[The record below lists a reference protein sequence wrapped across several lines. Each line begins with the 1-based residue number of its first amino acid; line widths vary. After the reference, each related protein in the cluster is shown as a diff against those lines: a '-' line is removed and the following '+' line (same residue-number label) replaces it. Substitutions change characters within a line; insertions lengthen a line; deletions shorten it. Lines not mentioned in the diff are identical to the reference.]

1 MANFVIDT
9 YSREIERYG
18 TSTIQ
23 EAEFLFCKNS
33 DFFVKQCLHLDDEE
47 KIIVSLFY
55 MDKIL
60 DLLKFSINEKLLW
73 IKNSNDAFKKEF
85 NADKK
90 LNSQL
95 DKRYRLFKPKYVDF
109 LESEDFLEF
118 RENMK
123 SHCLELEP
131 TLENIILKSSSLQD
145 FFQSI
150 FHMNINRMF
159 VSNQRLFEMII
170 YDYLFRYYKTIS
182 FHEFK

>member
-1 MANFVIDT
+1 M
-9 YSREIERYG
+9 E
-18 TSTIQ
+18 
-23 EAEFLFCKNS
+23 EAECLFCKNS

-95 DKRYRLFKPKYVDF
+95 DKKYRFFKPKYV
-109 LESEDFLEF
+109 DFLEF

-145 FFQSI
+145 FFKDV
-150 FHMNINRMF
+150 F
-159 VSNQRLFEMII
+159 
-170 YDYLFRYYKTIS
+170 
-182 FHEFK
+182 